1 MSFTSRRVRE
11 QKKPSALHRYVM
23 LALPVIRSMMQMK
36 EHFGHVKHEEEVTV
50 KRERA
55 LKKTIAVLLSALLIL
70 LLIIGTLKVLVRL
83 KEIALGMVSMAGT
96 DLQKDEHGFT
106 NVLLLGEGDN
116 DHDGVDLTDTVM
128 IASLDPDKTESAVL
142 FSIPRDTYILNAG
155 KMGKGRINSLYRDY
169 KISLERK
176 GMKEP
181 EASQAALA
189 QLDEEVGT
197 LLGMKIHGS
206 IKVNFSGFTEAIDA
220 IGGIDVVVPEDLVD
234 PEYPG
239 PNYSY
244 QTFSIGK
251 GLQHLDG
258 ATALKYARSRHST
271 SDFSRSAR
279 QQQIIAAAVQ
289 KVKDDGIIRNAGR
302 ITELLSII
310 AKNVESTLSTREL
323 MGLAS
328 MGKSIDHGKM
338 VNIQLNDQNGLYG
351 STIQPGGFLY
361 SPPREEFDGAA
372 VLLPVSVPEFP
383 VTWKQIRS
391 FSTLLMTH
399 RELFLHTPRII
410 VLNAGAKPGS
420 ARLIG
425 GELYRYLFNVQ
436 NTHNYAKGKNPSF
449 PNSFIVIHAALLQ
462 DDTRSADQKAAQET
476 AEFLSKT
483 FGMKVTVD
491 PDGQAFSQD
500 DADIAIV
507 LGKDFEYTL
516 LQDRL

>member
-11 QKKPSALHRYVM
+11 EKKPSKLHKYAM

-36 EHFGHVKHEEEVTV
+36 EHLGQVKHEEEVVV

-55 LKKTIAVLLSALLIL
+55 LKKTITVLIAGLLIL
-70 LLIIGTLKVLVRL
+70 LLLIGTLKVIIRL
-83 KEIALGMVSMAGT
+83 KEIALGMVSMAGVE
-96 DLQKDEHGFT
+96 LQKDAHGFT
-106 NVLLLGEGDN
+106 NILLLGEGDN
-116 DHDGVDLTDTVM
+116 DHDGVDLTDTIM
-128 IASLDPDKTESAVL
+128 IASLDPENTKSAVL
-142 FSIPRDTYILNAG
+142 FSIPRDTYVLDAG
-155 KMGKGRINSLYRDY
+155 KMGRGRINSLYRDY

-181 EASQAALA
+181 EASQAALKELNA
-189 QLDEEVGT
+189 EVGS
-197 LLGMKIHGS
+197 LIGMDIQGA

-244 QTFSIGK
+244 ETFSIGK
-251 GLQHLDG
+251 GPQHLDG

-289 KVKDDGIIRNAGR
+289 KVKEDGIVKNAGR
-302 ITELLSII
+302 VTELLSII
-310 AKNVESTLSTREL
+310 AKNVESTLTTREL

-328 MGKSIDHGKM
+328 MGKAIDHGKM
-338 VNIQLNDQNGLYG
+338 INLQLNDQNGLYG

-361 SPPREEFDGAA
+361 SPPRDEFDGAA

-383 VTWKQIRS
+383 VTWKQIKKLA
-391 FSTLLMTH
+391 TLLMTH
-399 RELFLHTPRII
+399 RELFLNPPRII

-420 ARLIG
+420 ARLLG
-425 GELYRYLFNVQ
+425 GELYRYMFNVLD
-436 NTHNYAKGKNPSF
+436 THNYMKGKNPSF
-449 PNSFIVIHAALLQ
+449 PSSFIVVNSALLQ
-462 DDTRSADQKAAQET
+462 DETRTEAQETAQKT

-483 FGMKVTVD
+483 FGIKVTVD
-491 PDGQAFSQD
+491 PEGQAFSQD

-516 LQDRL
+516 LQERL